1 MIITNKT
8 LPRRTFLRGVG
19 AAMALPV
26 LDSMFSPLTAV
37 AQTMKKAPVRLG
49 YVYTPNGI
57 IGCNDKSPKKF
68 LWTPTDTGANFTFS
82 PTIKSLEPFRENIV
96 VYERPGAGHGPRARR
111 WSRRPRARDRDVA
124 HRRASVQDRRRR
136 LQARHF
142 GRPDRRAGIRQADAA
157 RLARARARTAAA
169 RRQLRLGLHVR
180 VHVDVV
186 AVRDQPAAG

>member
-19 AAMALPV
+19 ATMALPV

-68 LWTPTDTGANFTFS
+68 LWTPTDS
-82 PTIKSLEPFRENIV
+82 
-96 VYERPGAGHGPRARR
+96 
-111 WSRRPRARDRDVA
+111 
-124 HRRASVQDRRRR
+124 
-136 LQARHF
+136 
-142 GRPDRRAGIRQADAA
+142 
-157 RLARARARTAAA
+157 
-169 RRQLRLGLHVR
+169 RRQLRVQP
-180 VHVDVV
+180 DDQV
-186 AVRDQPAAG
+186 ARAVPRERRRLSADWRR